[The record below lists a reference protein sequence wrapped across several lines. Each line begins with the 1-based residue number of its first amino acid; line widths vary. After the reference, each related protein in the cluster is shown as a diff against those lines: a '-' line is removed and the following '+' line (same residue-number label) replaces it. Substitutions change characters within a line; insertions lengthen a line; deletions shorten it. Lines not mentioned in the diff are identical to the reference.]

1 MNRIKICGLK
11 RMEDILAVNEYKPEY
26 IGFVFANTKRF
37 VSDELAAELK
47 DALDKEIKAA
57 GVFANEPIA
66 HVVKLV
72 SEGTI
77 DAIQLH
83 GQEDLNYVNQL
94 KEELIKISESPH
106 ISGQPGIG
114 KSSKENGKR
123 DRDREKKQFNIP
135 IIKAVQ
141 IDASLEVTEAKE
153 AEIRKENRKLIDE
166 AKALQVDYLL
176 FDAKVKGILGGSG
189 KQFDIAGLPPDKAI
203 GMPYFLAGGI
213 GLHNVKQLIALR
225 NPYGIDVSS
234 AVETDGYKDKEKIK
248 EFIETVRKELK

>member
-47 DALDKEIKAA
+47 SALDKRIRAV
-57 GVFANEPIA
+57 GVFVNEPIA

-83 GQEDLNYVNQL
+83 GQENLNYVNQL
-94 KEELIKISESPH
+94 KEELAKIP
-106 ISGQPGIG
+106 
-114 KSSKENGKR
+114 KCY
-123 DRDREKKQFNIP
+123 IP
-135 IIKAVQ
+135 LIKAVG
-141 IDASLEVTEAKE
+141 IDASLEVTEEKE
-153 AEIRKENRKLIDE
+153 ADIIKENQRLIDE

-176 FDAKVKGILGGSG
+176 FDAKVKGSLGGSG
-189 KQFDIAGLPPDKAI
+189 KQFDIAGLPSDEAI

-234 AVETDGYKDKEKIK
+234 AVETDGSKDKEKIK
-248 EFIETVRKELK
+248 EFIETVRKEST

>member
-11 RMEDILAVNEYKPEY
+11 RMEDIQAVNEYMPEY

-47 DALDKEIKAA
+47 SALDKRIKAV
-57 GVFANEPIA
+57 GVFVNEPIA

-77 DAIQLH
+77 DMIQLH

-94 KEELIKISESPH
+94 KEELEKIPRCRDGN
-106 ISGQPGIG
+106 GQP
-114 KSSKENGKR
+114 E
-123 DRDREKKQFNIP
+123 
-135 IIKAVQ
+135 IIKAVR
-141 IDASLEVTEAKE
+141 IDVSLEVTEEKE
-153 AEIRKENRKLIDE
+153 AKIIKENQRLIDE

-189 KQFDIAGLPPDKAI
+189 KQFDIAGLPPDEAI

-234 AVETDGYKDKEKIK
+234 AVETDGYKDKEKIR
-248 EFIETVRKELK
+248 EFIETVRKESK

>member
-26 IGFVFANTKRF
+26 IGFIFANTKRF

-47 DALDKEIKAA
+47 SALDETIKAV
-57 GVFANEPIA
+57 GVFVNEPIA

-77 DAIQLH
+77 DVIQLH
-83 GQEDLNYVNQL
+83 GQEDMDYVNQL
-94 KEELIKISESPH
+94 KEELSKALECK
-106 ISGQPGIG
+106 G
-114 KSSKENGKR
+114 KSRKPEQYKSKEQELR
-123 DRDREKKQFNIP
+123 PIP
-135 IIKAVQ
+135 IIKAVR
-141 IDASLEVTEAKE
+141 IDVSLEVTKEKE
-153 AEIRKENRKLIDE
+153 AEIIRENQRLIDE

-176 FDAKVKGILGGSG
+176 FDAKVKGIPGGSG
-189 KQFDIAGLPPDKAI
+189 KQFDIAGLPSDEAI

-213 GLHNVKQLIALR
+213 GLHNVKQLMDLR

-234 AVETDGYKDKEKIK
+234 AVETDGYKDKEKIR
-248 EFIETVRKELK
+248 EFIAEVRKESK

>member
-11 RMEDILAVNEYKPEY
+11 RMEDIQAVNEYKPEY

-47 DALDKEIKAA
+47 SALDKRIKAA
-57 GVFANEPIA
+57 GVFVNEPIA

-77 DAIQLH
+77 DVIQLH

-94 KEELIKISESPH
+94 KEELT
-106 ISGQPGIG
+106 
-114 KSSKENGKR
+114 KR
-123 DRDREKKQFNIP
+123 QLQIP
-135 IIKAVQ
+135 IIKAVR
-141 IDASLEVTEAKE
+141 IDASLEVTEEKE
-153 AEIRKENRKLIDE
+153 AEVLKENQRLIDE

-176 FDAKVKGILGGSG
+176 FDAKVKGIFGGSG
-189 KQFDIAGLPPDKAI
+189 KQFDIAGLPPDEAI

-225 NPYGIDVSS
+225 SPYGIDVSS
-234 AVETDGYKDKEKIK
+234 AVETDGYKDKEKIR
-248 EFIETVRKELK
+248 EFIETVRKESK

>member
-37 VSDELAAELK
+37 VTDELAAELK
-47 DALDKEIKAA
+47 SALDKRIRAV
-57 GVFANEPIA
+57 GVFVNEPIA

-72 SEGTI
+72 AEGTI

-83 GQEDLNYVNQL
+83 GQENLNYVNQL
-94 KEELIKISESPH
+94 KEELDKMPE
-106 ISGQPGIG
+106 
-114 KSSKENGKR
+114 R
-123 DRDREKKQFNIP
+123 RIP
-135 IIKAVQ
+135 VIKAVR
-141 IDASLEVTEAKE
+141 IDASRKVTEEKE
-153 AEIRKENRKLIDE
+153 AEIIKENQRLIDE

-176 FDAKVKGILGGSG
+176 FDAKVKGSLGGSG
-189 KQFDIAGLPPDKAI
+189 KQFDIAGLPPDEAI

-213 GLHNVKQLIALR
+213 GLLNVKQLIALR

-234 AVETDGYKDKEKIK
+234 AVETDGSKDKEKIK
-248 EFIETVRKELK
+248 EFIETVRKEST

>member
-11 RMEDILAVNEYKPEY
+11 RMEDIQAVNEYKPEY

-47 DALDKEIKAA
+47 GALDKKIKAV
-57 GVFANEPIA
+57 GVFVNEPIA

-77 DAIQLH
+77 DVIQLH

-94 KEELIKISESPH
+94 KEELSKMPRCRDGN
-106 ISGQPGIG
+106 GQP
-114 KSSKENGKR
+114 E
-123 DRDREKKQFNIP
+123 
-135 IIKAVQ
+135 IIKAVR
-141 IDASLEVTEAKE
+141 IDVSLEVTEEKE
-153 AEIRKENRKLIDE
+153 AEIIKENQRLIDE

-189 KQFDIAGLPPDKAI
+189 KQFDIAGLPPDEAI

-225 NPYGIDVSS
+225 SPYGIDVSS
-234 AVETDGYKDKEKIK
+234 AVETDGYKDKEKIR
-248 EFIETVRKELK
+248 EFIETVRKESK

>member
-47 DALDKEIKAA
+47 SALDKRIRAV
-57 GVFANEPIA
+57 GVFVNEPIA

-83 GQEDLNYVNQL
+83 GQENLNYVNQL
-94 KEELIKISESPH
+94 KEELDKIP
-106 ISGQPGIG
+106 
-114 KSSKENGKR
+114 KCY
-123 DRDREKKQFNIP
+123 IP
-135 IIKAVQ
+135 IIKAVG
-141 IDASLEVTEAKE
+141 IDASLEVTEEKE
-153 AEIRKENRKLIDE
+153 TEIIKENQRLIDE
-166 AKALQVDYLL
+166 AKALQADYLL
-176 FDAKVKGILGGSG
+176 FDAKVKGSPGGSG
-189 KQFDIAGLPPDKAI
+189 KQFDIAGLPPDEAI

-234 AVETDGYKDKEKIK
+234 AVETDGSKDKEKIK
-248 EFIETVRKELK
+248 EFIETVRKE

>member
-37 VSDELAAELK
+37 VTDELAAELK
-47 DALDKEIKAA
+47 SALDKRIRAV
-57 GVFANEPIA
+57 GVFVNEPIA

-72 SEGTI
+72 AEGTI

-83 GQEDLNYVNQL
+83 GQENLNYVNQL
-94 KEELIKISESPH
+94 KEELDKMPE
-106 ISGQPGIG
+106 
-114 KSSKENGKR
+114 R
-123 DRDREKKQFNIP
+123 RIP
-135 IIKAVQ
+135 VIKAVR
-141 IDASLEVTEAKE
+141 IDASRKVTEEKE
-153 AEIRKENRKLIDE
+153 AEIIKENQRLIDE

-176 FDAKVKGILGGSG
+176 FDAKVKGSLGGSG
-189 KQFDIAGLPPDKAI
+189 KQFDIAGLPSDEAI

-234 AVETDGYKDKEKIK
+234 AVETDGSKDKEKIK
-248 EFIETVRKELK
+248 ELIETVRKEST

>member
-11 RMEDILAVNEYKPEY
+11 RMEDIQAVNEYMPEY

-37 VSDELAAELK
+37 ISDELAAELK
-47 DALDKEIKAA
+47 GALDKKIKAV
-57 GVFANEPIA
+57 GVFVNEPIA
-66 HVVKLV
+66 HVVKLA
-72 SEGTI
+72 SEGII
-77 DAIQLH
+77 DVIQLH

-94 KEELIKISESPH
+94 KEELEKIPGRRDGN
-106 ISGQPGIG
+106 GQP
-114 KSSKENGKR
+114 E
-123 DRDREKKQFNIP
+123 
-135 IIKAVQ
+135 IIKAVR
-141 IDASLEVTEAKE
+141 IDVSLEVTEEKE
-153 AEIRKENRKLIDE
+153 AEIIKENQRLIDE

-189 KQFDIAGLPPDKAI
+189 KQFDIAGLPPDEAI

-234 AVETDGYKDKEKIK
+234 AVETDGYKDKEKIR
-248 EFIETVRKELK
+248 EFIETVRKESK

>member
-47 DALDKEIKAA
+47 SALDKRIRAV
-57 GVFANEPIA
+57 GVFVNEPTA

-83 GQEDLNYVNQL
+83 GQENMNYVNQL
-94 KEELIKISESPH
+94 KEELAKIPECH
-106 ISGQPGIG
+106 IPV
-114 KSSKENGKR
+114 
-123 DRDREKKQFNIP
+123 
-135 IIKAVQ
+135 IKAVR
-141 IDASLEVTEAKE
+141 IDASLEVTEEKE
-153 AEIRKENRKLIDE
+153 ADIIKENQRLIDE

-176 FDAKVKGILGGSG
+176 FDAKVKGSPGGSG
-189 KQFDIAGLPPDKAI
+189 KQFDIAGLPSDEAI

-213 GLHNVKQLIALR
+213 GLHNVRQLIAMR

-234 AVETDGYKDKEKIK
+234 AVETDGSKDKEKIK
-248 EFIETVRKELK
+248 ELIETVRKEST

>member
-11 RMEDILAVNEYKPEY
+11 RMEDIQAVNEYRPEY

-47 DALDKEIKAA
+47 GALDKGIKAV
-57 GVFANEPIA
+57 GVFVNEPIA
-66 HVVKLV
+66 HVVKLA

-77 DAIQLH
+77 DVIQLH

-94 KEELIKISESPH
+94 KEEL
-106 ISGQPGIG
+106 
-114 KSSKENGKR
+114 SKMLRCREGNGHP
-123 DRDREKKQFNIP
+123 E
-135 IIKAVQ
+135 IIKAVR
-141 IDASLEVTEAKE
+141 IDASLEVTAEKE
-153 AEIRKENRKLIDE
+153 TEIINANQRLIDE

-189 KQFDIAGLPPDKAI
+189 KQFDIAGLPPDEAI
-203 GMPYFLAGGI
+203 SMPYFLAGGI
-213 GLHNVKQLIALR
+213 GLHNVEQLIALR

-234 AVETDGYKDKEKIK
+234 AVETDGYKDKEKIR
-248 EFIETVRKELK
+248 EFIEAVRKESK